1 MPAAAGMTC
10 VREGDS
16 VDFQSFVDSFFSPA
30 CITAVEKTA
39 SGGYESFEDVC
50 IDAAVRKKEVHTYA
64 HVSNVDIWGKPL
76 SADDAAR
83 LITG

>member
-1 MPAAAGMTC
+1 MTC

-39 SGGYESFEDVC
+39 SGGYGEIRIV
-50 IDAAVRKKEVHTYA
+50 AANAE
-64 HVSNVDIWGKPL
+64 
-76 SADDAAR
+76 R

>member
-30 CITAVEKTA
+30 YITAVEKTA
-39 SGGYESFEDVC
+39 SGGYGEIRIV
-50 IDAAVRKKEVHTYA
+50 AANAE
-64 HVSNVDIWGKPL
+64 
-76 SADDAAR
+76 R